1 MDKFNKKTSDKQTHL
16 SEFPL
21 FNDRLNLTLSFS
33 KRYKMSTA
41 ICYLRIIFPKELTD
55 NKENQIETFIMNNVF
70 TRLNGSIRDVD
81 TIIKVN
87 RTDFLISIVD
97 ITEDDCGLICERII
111 NYIAD
116 IYKIGSNQFT
126 ISSSIGVCM
135 FPYGSK
141 HLQELQTISKIQMYE
156 ALNIGDNQYSIYK
169 GIFNDSA
176 YRKVL
181 VESDLP
187 YAIKR
192 KQLYVEYQP
201 QFHLTEGRITGV
213 ESLIRWNHPRL
224 GEIYPVEFLPY
235 LETIGMLNDIFF
247 LVFEEVC
254 KNIANEPNRDIKY
267 SINLS
272 VNQLLLSNLVQDLE
286 KIINKYSIAATQ
298 ISLEITED
306 IQIYTVKE
314 VKEKLHLLKN
324 IGFTIALDDFGNGY
338 FSFSDFI
345 ELPIDFIKLDRDF
358 VLGLVKNKKYKDIIS
373 SIVVM
378 AHNLGLKVIVEGV
391 EDYNQFLD
399 WCNLNCDIIQ
409 GYFIGKPKSYT
420 ALLGSIE
427 AIELRVNSFIEKK

>member
-1 MDKFNKKTSDKQTHL
+1 MDKLNKKINDKHTNL
-16 SEFPL
+16 PEFAL

-33 KRYKMSTA
+33 RRYQMSTA
-41 ICYLRIIFPKELTD
+41 ICYLRVILPKELTD

-70 TRLNGSIRDVD
+70 SRLNGSIRDVD

-87 RTDFLISIVD
+87 RTDFIISIVD

-111 NYIAD
+111 SYISD
-116 IYKIGSNQFT
+116 IYKIGSNHFT

-141 HLQELQTISKIQMYE
+141 HLQELQVISKIQMYE
-156 ALNIGDNQYSIYK
+156 ALNTGINQFSIYK
-169 GIFNDSA
+169 GIFNDIA

-181 VESDLP
+181 IESDLP
-187 YAIKR
+187 YAIKK
-192 KQLYVEYQP
+192 KQLYIEYQP
-201 QFHLTEGRITGV
+201 QFHLSEGKVTGF

-224 GEIYPVEFLPY
+224 GEISPVEFLPY

-254 KNIANEPNRDIKY
+254 KNIANEPSRDIKY

-272 VNQLLLSNLVQDLE
+272 VNQLLLPNLVQDLE
-286 KIINKYSIAATQ
+286 KIINKYSIPTTQ

-314 VKEKLHLLKN
+314 VKEKLHLLKK

-358 VLGLVKNKKYKDIIS
+358 VLSLVKNKKYKDIIS

-378 AHNLGLKVIVEGV
+378 AHNLGLQVIVEGV
-391 EDYNQFLD
+391 EDYNQFQD
-399 WCNLNCDIIQ
+399 WYKLNCDIIQ
-409 GYFIGKPKSYT
+409 GYFISKPKPYT
-420 ALLGSIE
+420 ALLGSIK
-427 AIELRVNSFIEKK
+427 AIELRVNSSID